1 MNPTGVPHL
10 LRFVIPQIFTASR
23 FILGMFAIY
32 WAAQHQFDLAA
43 KILVL
48 GFMTDVFDGALA
60 RRLGVTSSFGLL
72 FDFFADY
79 LYYVVAPTCLVLF
92 LVAEKT
98 GPFSLFLLT
107 LPTVGGALRYARR
120 AGLSDTAHP
129 GIRGSSGLPTN
140 VCAFYMLS
148 LVFLWREQILD
159 TDSLSQILTI
169 TLPLLALLMA
179 GPRRYPWLTDY
190 LWILVPMA
198 VGLYAMPFLYTG
210 ILASITLGVIVA
222 YVLFS
227 PMLIPQHAAHSAVPA
242 GETPPTRATAH

>member
-1 MNPTGVPHL
+1 MDRSGTTNL
-10 LRFVIPQIFTASR
+10 LRFMIPQVFTASR

-60 RRLGVTSSFGLL
+60 RRLGVTSSFGLF

-79 LYYVVAPTCLVLF
+79 LYYVVAPICLVLF
-92 LVAEKT
+92 LLAEKT

-107 LPTVGGALRYARR
+107 LPTVGGALRYALR

-129 GIRGSSGLPTN
+129 GIRGSPGLPTN
-140 VCAFYMLS
+140 VCAFYMLTFI
-148 LVFLWREQILD
+148 FLWRERILD
-159 TDSLSQILTI
+159 SDSLSQILRV
-169 TLPLLALLMA
+169 TLPLLALLMP

-210 ILASITLGVIVA
+210 ILASITLGLIVI

-227 PMLIPQHAAHSAVPA
+227 PMLIPQHAAAPA
-242 GETPPTRATAH
+242 EQTPPTRAVAH